1 MPSALGDE
9 MNPYLISWANTTLGL
24 AVPVLTVLIGASVAL
39 IACYQWKTN
48 REKLRLDLYQRRF
61 EIYLRVL
68 DFHFAI
74 WQQDEPK
81 LDLLHV
87 PFMKAFW
94 ESKFLFPEK
103 SGIYDFL
110 DDYNLRTSRV
120 RVYRSQIPPR
130 SDLTPEERA
139 QLIKDEIWIKDCIG
153 ILEEKLGPYLNF
165 HSI

>member
-1 MPSALGDE
+1 

-68 DFHFAI
+68 DFHVAL

-81 LDLLHV
+81 LDVLHV
-87 PFMKAFW
+87 PFMKASW
-94 ESKFLFPEK
+94 ESKFLFPKE

-110 DDYNLRTSRV
+110 DEYNLRTARV
-120 RVYRSQIPPR
+120 RVYRTPLGAASQGDV
-130 SDLTPEERA
+130 SQEERA
-139 QLIKDEIWIKDCIG
+139 QLIEDKIWIKDCIG
-153 ILEEKLGPYLNF
+153 ILDEKLGPYLNF

>member
-1 MPSALGDE
+1 

-103 SGIYDFL
+103 SGIYDLL
-110 DDYNLRTSRV
+110 DEYNLRTSRV
-120 RVYRSQIPPR
+120 RVYRGQIPPR

-139 QLIKDEIWIKDCIG
+139 QLIEDNIWIKDCIG
-153 ILEEKLGPYLNF
+153 TLEEKLGPYLNF

>member
-1 MPSALGDE
+1 MTSS
-9 MNPYLISWANTTLGL
+9 LISTANAALAL
-24 AVPVLTVLIGASVAL
+24 AVPVLTMLIAASVAL
-39 IACYQWKTN
+39 IAYYQWKTN

-103 SGIYDFL
+103 SGIYDLL
-110 DDYNLRTSRV
+110 DEYNLRTSRV
-120 RVYRSQIPPR
+120 RVYRGQIPPR

>member
-1 MPSALGDE
+1 MTSS
-9 MNPYLISWANTTLGL
+9 LISSANATLAL
-24 AVPVLTVLIGASVAL
+24 AVPVLTMLIAASVAL
-39 IACYQWKTN
+39 IAFYQWKTN

-61 EIYLRVL
+61 EIYFRVL

-74 WQQDEPK
+74 WQKDEPK
-81 LDLLHV
+81 LNLLHV

>member
-1 MPSALGDE
+1 MTSS
-9 MNPYLISWANTTLGL
+9 LISTANAALAL
-24 AVPVLTVLIGASVAL
+24 AVPVLTMLIAASVAL
-39 IACYQWKTN
+39 IAYYQWKTN
-48 REKLRLDLYQRRF
+48 REKLRLDLFQRRF

-74 WQQDEPK
+74 WQKDEPK
-81 LDLLHV
+81 LNLLHA

>member
-1 MPSALGDE
+1 

>member
-1 MPSALGDE
+1 MTSS
-9 MNPYLISWANTTLGL
+9 LISTANAALAL
-24 AVPVLTVLIGASVAL
+24 AVPVLTMLIAASVAL
-39 IACYQWKTN
+39 IAYYQWKTN
-48 REKLRLDLYQRRF
+48 REKLRFDLYQRRF

-94 ESKFLFPEK
+94 ESKFLFPEE
-103 SGIYDFL
+103 SGIYEFL
-110 DDYNLRTSRV
+110 DEYNLRTSRV

-139 QLIKDEIWIKDCIG
+139 QLIEDNIWIKDCIG

>member
-1 MPSALGDE
+1 MTSS
-9 MNPYLISWANTTLGL
+9 LISSANATLAL
-24 AVPVLTVLIGASVAL
+24 AVPVLTMLIAASVAL
-39 IACYQWKTN
+39 IAFYQWKTN

-74 WQQDEPK
+74 WQKDEPK
-81 LDLLHV
+81 LNLLHV
-87 PFMKAFW
+87 QFMKAFW
-94 ESKFLFPEK
+94 ESKFLFREK

-153 ILEEKLGPYLNF
+153 ILEEKLSPYLNF

>member
-1 MPSALGDE
+1 

-24 AVPVLTVLIGASVAL
+24 AVPVLTALIGASVAL
-39 IACYQWKTN
+39 IAYYQWKTN
-48 REKLRLDLYQRRF
+48 REKLRFDLYQRRF

-94 ESKFLFPEK
+94 ESKFLFPEE

-110 DDYNLRTSRV
+110 DEYNLRTSRV

-130 SDLTPEERA
+130 SDLTPKERA
-139 QLIKDEIWIKDCIG
+139 QSIKDKIWIKDCIG
-153 ILEEKLGPYLNF
+153 ILDEKLGPYLNF